1 MAEIPALYSQRPIVN
16 RHAKSAMYHP
26 FVESIALTVVDVP
39 ITILT
44 LVFFSIILYF
54 LTGLQRSAGQFLYV
68 RKYFIVFSL
77 LTQWSFSTFL
87 LLVIVVSL
95 TMKAFFRSLAAFFN
109 SEANAQSMAGIFTLV
124 LVLYTGFNIPKPT
137 MIGALRWITYVR
149 ILMICQ
155 VDSYTDS

>member
-1 MAEIPALYSQRPIVN
+1 M
-16 RHAKSAMYHP
+16 
-26 FVESIALTVVDVP
+26 
-39 ITILT
+39 
-44 LVFFSIILYF
+44 
-54 LTGLQRSAGQFLYV
+54 
-68 RKYFIVFSL
+68 
-77 LTQWSFSTFL
+77 
-87 LLVIVVSL
+87 IVVSL